1 MSDSINENR
10 CLWLDILKAFLAL
23 IIVMQH
29 SISHSW
35 TTLPVT
41 STEWQILNVF
51 FLFSRTAVPLFVMC
65 SGIGMLSK
73 ERNIFT
79 IWRKNIFHLLKVYV
93 CWMLV
98 YGIYDMISLYT
109 SGYTETRLYVNAL
122 LKNILFGRYHTWF
135 IIMLLGLY
143 MITPFL
149 SAITQKKD
157 HLQYFIVLSVIFT
170 TLLPVVQHFSQL
182 SRLNDVIQNIHMN
195 FVVGYS
201 MYYLLGYYIFNYI
214 PIKPFKH
221 TVALF
226 LMLFTGSCFISSYLS
241 VQTGIPNQEIFIDFS
256 FIAAIQN
263 CLLMVLFRQL
273 FEAPKS
279 RMHFYCKLASLSKY
293 GIVIYIIH
301 PLFLWII
308 PEHAGLMSLFYTV
321 LIWII
326 ALLVSIIIKKIPLI
340 NKFLFI

>member
-1 MSDSINENR
+1 MSNSINENR
-10 CLWLDILKAFLAL
+10 CLWLDYLKVFLAFV
-23 IIVMQH
+23 IVMQH
-29 SISHSW
+29 SISPSW
-35 TTLPVT
+35 TSLPT
-41 STEWQILNVF
+41 ESIEWQIINIF
-51 FLFSRTAVPLFVMC
+51 FLFSKTAVPLFVMC

-73 ERNIFT
+73 ERTIFT
-79 IWRKNIFHLLKVYV
+79 IWRKNIFHLLKAYI
-93 CWMLV
+93 CWMIV
-98 YGIYDMISLYT
+98 YGIYDLISLYT
-109 SGYTETRLYVNAL
+109 SGYTEARLYINAL
-122 LKNILFGRYHTWF
+122 LKSVLFGRYHTWF

-143 MITPFL
+143 MITPLL
-149 SAITQKKD
+149 SAITQKKE

-170 TLLPVVQHFSQL
+170 TILPIIQHFSQL
-182 SRLNDVIQNIHMN
+182 SRLYDVIQNIHMN

-201 MYYLLGYYIFNYI
+201 MYYLLGYYIFNYV

-221 TVALF
+221 PTAFF
-226 LMLFTGSCFISSYLS
+226 LIIFAGACFISSYLS
-241 VQTGIPNQEIFIDFS
+241 VQTKIPNQEIFIDFS
-256 FIAAIQN
+256 FIAVILN

-273 FEAPKS
+273 FEDPKS
-279 RMHFYCKLASLSKY
+279 RIHFTGRLASLSKY

-308 PEHAGLMSLFYTV
+308 PEHADLMSLFYAV